1 MNSITEVTAGIIIN
15 KKRVLVA
22 QRLPG
27 SHMEL
32 KWEFPGGKI
41 KKGESRENCLIR
53 ELKEELG
60 VDIQI
65 LKFFETVEFSYPE
78 KDIRLHF
85 FICTIKKGI
94 PVGHHCRSFIW
105 ANKENLKNIDFLP
118 ADRVIINKVA
128 RLISKSV
135 SKISRANKEELRT

>member
-1 MNSITEVTAGIIIN
+1 MNSIIEVTAAIIIN
-15 KKRVLVA
+15 KKKVFVA

-41 KKGESRENCLIR
+41 KEGESRENCLIR
-53 ELKEELG
+53 ELKEELD
-60 VDIQI
+60 VDIQV

-78 KDIRLHF
+78 EDIRLHF

-94 PVGHHCRSFIW
+94 PVEQHCHSFIW

-118 ADRVIINKVA
+118 ADNIIVEKVI
-128 RLISKSV
+128 RLLKDS
-135 SKISRANKEELRT
+135 

>member
-1 MNSITEVTAGIIIN
+1 MNSITEVTAAIIIN
-15 KKRVLVA
+15 KKNVLVA

-41 KKGESRENCLIR
+41 KEGESRENCLIR
-53 ELKEELG
+53 ELKEELD
-60 VDIQI
+60 VDIRVV
-65 LKFFETVEFSYPE
+65 KFFETVEFSYPG

-94 PVGHHCRSFIW
+94 PAGHHCHSFIW
-105 ANKENLKNIDFLP
+105 VNKENLKNIDFLP
-118 ADRVIINKVA
+118 ADNIIVEKVI
-128 RLISKSV
+128 RLLKDS
-135 SKISRANKEELRT
+135 